1 MHVSDI
7 LRDKGMVSIGD
18 GVKLRLQETA
28 HEANALGDYVLAG
41 H

>member
-7 LRDKGMVSIGD
+7 PRDKGMVSIGD

-28 HEANALGDYVLAG
+28 HEANARGDYLLAG

>member
-7 LRDKGMVSIGD
+7 PRDKGMVSIGG

-28 HEANALGDYVLAG
+28 HEANARGDYLLAG